1 VGRNVHVNKRLI
13 ILLVILFVAGAVV
26 LRVLLPLPQEQLHPS
41 VVPEPVMIIAGFV
54 VTNSLLITAVVDV
67 LLILIVIGAT
77 RRLSLVP
84 SGLQNI
90 IEITLET
97 FLNLVR
103 QTVGGDEKRSR
114 WFFPFVMTIFLFL
127 LPANLLGLA
136 PGFGPIGIIYYDTAD
151 QVAPKGVTPLVDL
164 PASSIFH
171 VPAALRQIGQPEESA
186 ASHEAEFVPLF
197 RAPSSDLNTTL
208 ALALVSWVMTQAF
221 GFLHLGVL
229 GYLRKYFV
237 FGKLRRGVG
246 ALLAKNAKAAAN
258 LLVFGVIDFGVGILE
273 LISEFSKIISFTF
286 RLFGNIF
293 AGEVVLLVMA
303 FLFPLLPLPFYGLE
317 VLVGAI
323 QAFIFAIL
331 TLVFMTLATTPAH
344 GAEEQH

>member
-1 VGRNVHVNKRLI
+1 VNRRLLI
-13 ILLVILFVAGAVV
+13 FLIVLSFVLAGV

-41 VVPEPVMIIAGFV
+41 VVPEPVMYIAGFV

-67 LLILIVIGAT
+67 LLLLLVFGAT

-84 SGLQNI
+84 GGLQNI
-90 IEITLET
+90 VELTLET
-97 FLNLVR
+97 FLGLVR
-103 QTVGGDEKRSR
+103 QTVGADEKRIR

-136 PGFGPIGIIYYDTAD
+136 PGFGPIGIIHYETPD
-151 QVAPKGVTPLVDL
+151 QSLPKGVTPLFDL
-164 PASSIFH
+164 PATSVFH
-171 VPAALRQIGQPEESA
+171 IPDALRHLGPPSDSA
-186 ASHEAEFVPLF
+186 PSAEAEFVPLF

-208 ALALVSWVMTQAF
+208 ALALISWVMTQTF
-221 GFLHLGVL
+221 GFMHLGLL

-237 FGKLRRGVG
+237 FGKLRGG
-246 ALLAKNAKAAAN
+246 LKALVSNNAKAAAGM
-258 LLVFGVIDFGVGILE
+258 LVFGVIDFGVGILE
-273 LISEFSKIISFTF
+273 LISEISKIISFTF

-344 GAEEQH
+344 GAEEHH